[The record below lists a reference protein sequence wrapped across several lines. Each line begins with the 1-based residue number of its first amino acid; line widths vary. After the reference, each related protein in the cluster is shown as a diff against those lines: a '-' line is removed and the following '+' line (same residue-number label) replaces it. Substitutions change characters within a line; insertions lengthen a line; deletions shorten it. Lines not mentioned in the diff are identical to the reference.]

1 MKGKAYA
8 KINISLD
15 VIGKRNDG
23 YHLLSMIMQNIE
35 LYDEIE
41 VKQIKEGI
49 IITCNKSFIPTD
61 ERNLAYKAAKL
72 FLDTYNIKS
81 GVSIHITKN
90 IPVAAG
96 LAGGSSDCATVL
108 KMLNKMFKVYASE
121 EELMKLG
128 ETLGADVP
136 YCIKGGTALCE
147 GIGEKIT
154 AIKPFRNK
162 IVLLVK
168 PPFGVSTK
176 DVYKAFD
183 LGKVKIH
190 PDTVNL
196 IKKIEEDNLYY
207 VASNMKNLLENV
219 TIRKHKVL
227 YKLKENGWDFYNLNS
242 LQLPEEYLE
251 DLWQVQKSFDITFN
265 MKIPS
270 GIDEYYGKKFERD
283 GKMIPGI
290 RLMYDELMG
299 KEVNWYQIITYKEN
313 ELTPRQVS
321 LQRQEEKRKAFESA
335 RQQEINSVLNQVRE
349 MNVENIGGRSI

>member
-15 VIGKRNDG
+15 VIGKREDG

-41 VKQIKEGI
+41 IEKIESGI
-49 IITCNKSFIPTD
+49 VITCNKSFIPTD

-72 FLDTYNIKS
+72 FLETYNIES
-81 GVSIHITKN
+81 GVSIDIVKN

-96 LAGGSSDCATVL
+96 LAGGSADCATVL
-108 KMLNKMFKVYASE
+108 KMLNDMFDINASE
-121 EELMKLG
+121 EELMNLG
-128 ETLGADVP
+128 ATLGADVP

-154 AIKPFRNK
+154 PIKSFKNQ

-183 LGKVKIH
+183 LNKVKIH
-190 PDTVNL
+190 PDTKNL
-196 IKKIEEDNLYY
+196 VKKIEDDDLNY
-207 VASNMKNLLENV
+207 VALNMKNLLENV

-227 YKLKENGWDFYNLNS
+227 YKLKEHLVRNGAVGSMMSGSGPTVFAFFDDMQVALKCYN
-242 LQLPEEYLE
+242 
-251 DLWQVQKSFDITFN
+251 DL
-265 MKIPS
+265 
-270 GIDEYYGKKFERD
+270 
-283 GKMIPGI
+283 
-290 RLMYDELMG
+290 
-299 KEVNWYQIITYKEN
+299 KEKYTDVF
-313 ELTPRQVS
+313 LTRT
-321 LQRQEEKRKAFESA
+321 
-335 RQQEINSVLNQVRE
+335 I
-349 MNVENIGGRSI
+349 